1 MQLSHYR
8 NNVEIR
14 CNTVVSRFIGGE
26 RVEAV
31 EISDGQRFPC
41 DLVIVGIGVVPEVG
55 LAADAGIACKNGIL
69 VDEFARTEDYKILAA
84 GDCTN
89 HPSRLLGKHVR
100 LESVQNAIDQ
110 AKTAS
115 MTHLGMLEPYAVTPW
130 FWSDQYDLKLQ
141 IAGLSEGHEQVVIR
155 GTPSKSPFTVFYL
168 RSGQLLAVNA
178 INSPKDFLIGKKL
191 ISAKTP
197 VHAELLADEKIDLT
211 SLIDN

>member
-1 MQLSHYR
+1 
-8 NNVEIR
+8 
-14 CNTVVSRFIGGE
+14 
-26 RVEAV
+26 
-31 EISDGQRFPC
+31 
-41 DLVIVGIGVVPEVG
+41 
-55 LAADAGIACKNGIL
+55 
-69 VDEFARTEDYKILAA
+69 
-84 GDCTN
+84 
-89 HPSRLLGKHVR
+89 
-100 LESVQNAIDQ
+100 
-110 AKTAS
+110 